1 MSKKQVSIDSIMK
14 EYLTE
19 YLENEFK
26 EIKVMLNNLVN
37 SKKNYPEYME
47 LGVACEYLSISRN
60 TLNKYISSYDLPIIK
75 IDGVRRISKKELD
88 IFMSHHKC

>member
-1 MSKKQVSIDSIMK
+1 
-14 EYLTE
+14 
-19 YLENEFK
+19 
-26 EIKVMLNNLVN
+26 
-37 SKKNYPEYME
+37 ME

-75 IDGVRRISKKELD
+75 IDGVRRISRKELD

>member
-1 MSKKQVSIDSIMK
+1 MSKKQLSIDSIMK

-37 SKKNYPEYME
+37 SKK
-47 LGVACEYLSISRN
+47 
-60 TLNKYISSYDLPIIK
+60 IIQN
-75 IDGVRRISKKELD
+75 IWS
-88 IFMSHHKC
+88 